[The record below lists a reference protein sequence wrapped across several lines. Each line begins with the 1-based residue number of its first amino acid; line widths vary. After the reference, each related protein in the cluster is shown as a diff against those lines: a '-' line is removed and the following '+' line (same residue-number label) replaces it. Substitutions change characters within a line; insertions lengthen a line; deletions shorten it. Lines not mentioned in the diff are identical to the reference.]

1 MKDLR
6 RTVFHG
12 VAALRG
18 AYFNQTSIRSGRIA
32 SVTDPVRRGRVA
44 WVACPAM
51 RVGPVP
57 SHGRGARA
65 VCPGATRAGAPRPA
79 DLAR

>member
-44 WVACPAM
+44 WRVAIYTLNSDAN
-51 RVGPVP
+51 
-57 SHGRGARA
+57 AF
-65 VCPGATRAGAPRPA
+65 
-79 DLAR
+79 